1 MPSLALI
8 YYFHQWM
15 RNEDAETASTRLFTS
30 MYSWFDPPTAAR
42 TGVTVTQWR
51 ARKLSAQPHNWSTSD
66 SIHVLPGRGTLHPN
80 HTGMHRPVVKGQ
92 KKLSF
97 FFTSVTSNMLCNHY
111 LTLYTNR
118 YQCVC
123 ICKDIISTIG
133 FNLSTIWFCL
143 LFWFWTVCHQITTW
157 ASIWFLRLY
166 KVWFL
171 LRFLFHLFSKLTP
184 RLCIQVGREFVCITV
199 QNNNYTILHSILIC
213 ALFTQHLYLII
224 KSSSVPLLWNCWLS
238 CMVFFT
244 TIHKRF

>member
-1 MPSLALI
+1 
-8 YYFHQWM
+8 
-15 RNEDAETASTRLFTS
+15 
-30 MYSWFDPPTAAR
+30 
-42 TGVTVTQWR
+42 
-51 ARKLSAQPHNWSTSD
+51 
-66 SIHVLPGRGTLHPN
+66 
-80 HTGMHRPVVKGQ
+80 MHRPVVKGQ

-97 FFTSVTSNMLCNHY
+97 FFTSVTWNMLCNHY